1 MCISVTDG
9 GHRVESRNGFDGAG
23 GIAAGWEEYDSNAGG
38 VGLAVINPIV
48 E

>member
-1 MCISVTDG
+1 MVSMA
-9 GHRVESRNGFDGAG
+9 RGASPPR
-23 GIAAGWEEYDSNAGG
+23 WEEYDSNAGG